1 MKYTIFGNC
10 GIQPYHDHIAD
21 GMRNDWG
28 VVFNRKHEGDI
39 KWYMNSD
46 QSNMQIATQVMLF
59 SKPDTINIVGMSFLT
74 RIPFIDIE
82 SPRSYDIM
90 TKSFGDSCFADKKLT
105 YDKNNGDYETST
117 WQSSL
122 SVLQFDKHKG
132 YYQRF
137 NRDKDEQAVEAY
149 FKRHYL
155 PQSRWELFMALAL
168 ISKHG
173 KATGHDIRIIPRR
186 WKDFD
191 IAKMSK
197 LNKIHLDDISKHID
211 HDKIFWYIDPEGK
224 KVGHTYWPKDQI
236 EHIVSEH
243 LQPWLDKDI

>member
-10 GIQPYHDHIAD
+10 GIQPYHDNLAD

-59 SKPDTINIVGMSFLT
+59 SKPNTINIVGMSFLT
-74 RIPFIDIE
+74 RIPFIDAE
-82 SPRSYDIM
+82 SPRSYDMI
-90 TKSFGDSCFADKKLT
+90 TKNLSDSCFADTKLT
-105 YDKNNGDYETST
+105 LDTKHNKWVSST

-122 SVLQFDKHKG
+122 SVLQFDKPEG
-132 YYQRF
+132 YYREF
-137 NRDKDEQAVEAY
+137 NSDKDRQAVESY
-149 FKRHYL
+149 SKRNYL
-155 PQSRWELFMALAL
+155 AQSKWEMFLALAL

-173 KATGHDIRIIPRR
+173 KATGHDIRVIPRR
-186 WKDFD
+186 FKDFD
-191 IAKMSK
+191 LSK
-197 LNKIHLDDISKHID
+197 LSALNKIHLKDISKHIN
-211 HDKIFWYIDPEGK
+211 HNKIFWYTDPEGN
-224 KVGHTYWPKDQI
+224 KVGHHYWPKDQI
-236 EHIVSEH
+236 EHIVDEH